1 MCSVHHPTSCGPQAW
16 VLRPWPG
23 VQTEAGL
30 ILCDMACTACR
41 IHIHVVSSGTVC
53 GSTCHKVVPWKLR
66 AGTRA
71 AAMSKEGAC
80 SVVVK
85 VLFLWLTMLSVGL
98 WLVACGL
105 WLVACGLW
113 LVACCRTWRVA
124 RGGLWLPHLGRHT
137 TPPPQQTKV
146 RAAMQQGGCCVVCLI
161 DTCWCPA
168 DGSERM
174 DTDTFLAQHT
184 APLRDW
190 PAEDVFEYFATSAKL
205 RPVLDALPSDH
216 EFRSVKGAY
225 MCDALGTFVERD
237 LVHAVSD
244 RLLVGMEMRGLMQK
258 LQERGTCSCFLAGC
272 VCCCSCGP

>member
-41 IHIHVVSSGTVC
+41 IHIHVVSSGTTKKAVC

-105 WLVACGLW
+105 LPH
-113 LVACCRTWRVA
+113 VA
-124 RGGLWLPHLGRHT
+124 RGTWRLVAATSWPTHYT
-137 TPPPQQTKV
+137 TP
-146 RAAMQQGGCCVVCLI
+146 AA
-161 DTCWCPA
+161 D
-168 DGSERM
+168 E
-174 DTDTFLAQHT
+174 
-184 APLRDW
+184 
-190 PAEDVFEYFATSAKL
+190 
-205 RPVLDALPSDH
+205 
-216 EFRSVKGAY
+216 
-225 MCDALGTFVERD
+225 
-237 LVHAVSD
+237 
-244 RLLVGMEMRGLMQK
+244 
-258 LQERGTCSCFLAGC
+258 GTCSNATRWLL
-272 VCCCSCGP
+272 CCMSD